1 MIDIQ
6 KLKQFPLSFK
16 AFEGYIEKQYGN
28 VLFIYNGIGVV
39 KNEDIVDFL
48 DLNSVF
54 VSIDI
59 NGSACKSK
67 IRSYEYQ
74 SNGITS
80 VEKREVFNIKT
91 TRRQHESEAI
101 QVAFELL
108 ERKLKTN

>member
-1 MIDIQ
+1 MIDFT
-6 KLKQFPLSFK
+6 KLKQTNPISFRL
-16 AFEGYIEKQYGN
+16 FESWIEKQHGTTL
-28 VLFIYNGIGVV
+28 LFFTEKIT
-39 KNEDIVDFL
+39 NEEIIDFL

-80 VEKREVFNIKT
+80 VEKREVFNVKT

-108 ERKLKTN
+108 ETKLKTN